1 MGRVAVNRSVYLKVA
16 AGCFAAMLGLSA
28 CSSDEE
34 PAVGES
40 PSPTMEAGGT
50 GDATGESGTSEDWTL
65 ADYTLEKNSFGNFQ
79 GTGQLVNNGDQANV
93 VIGLFLNVSKDGERV
108 ASMDVTPADPSA
120 PEIEPGATG
129 AVSLTSGSPF
139 VEGPYTVE
147 LTDDPF
153 S

>member
-1 MGRVAVNRSVYLKVA
+1 MHRSVYLKVA

-28 CSSDEE
+28 CSSGEE

-40 PSPTMEAGGT
+40 PSPTMEAGET
-50 GDATGESGTSEDWTL
+50 GDATGDVTGTFEDWTV
-65 ADYTLEKNSFGNFQ
+65 ADYTLEENSFGNFQ
-79 GTGQLVNNGDQANV
+79 GTGQLVNNGDQSSG

-108 ASMDVTPADPSA
+108 ASMDVWPADPSA

-129 AVSLTSGSPF
+129 AVSLDSGSPF

-147 LTDDPF
+147 LTDDL